1 MQAELNSFVVSLC
14 CICGAFA
21 SLYTDV
27 SAHKAGNFF
36 PPYIPLL
43 PTFHETFPLSSH
55 FSLFLRPALRK
66 LLLLPPPSASSA
78 HRLRSYSLLTRN
90 DKRCDRNKH
99 VVLNLFSE
107 AYWVQRLAAGVL
119 RRRCDSGSCLWRAE
133 WNTSGGEVR
142 EREKRNSEFDNEID
156 TFLK

>member
-1 MQAELNSFVVSLC
+1 MLYT
-14 CICGAFA
+14 ICGAFA

-36 PPYIPLL
+36 PLYIPLH

-78 HRLRSYSLLTRN
+78 HRLRSYSFLTRN
-90 DKRCDRNKH
+90 DKRCDRNKRA
-99 VVLNLFSE
+99 VSNLFTE
-107 AYWVQRLAAGVL
+107 VYWVQRLAAGVS
-119 RRRCDSGSCLWRAE
+119 RRQGDSGSCLWRAE
-133 WNTSGGEVR
+133 YDVE
-142 EREKRNSEFDNEID
+142 
-156 TFLK
+156 